1 MKKIVLTFG
10 LIGGVVIS
18 ALMLTTVAF
27 AKQVGY
33 DRSVIVG
40 YTVIVL
46 SFLVVFFG
54 IRSYRENVGNG
65 YISFG
70 RAFAVGGLIML
81 ITSVC
86 YVLSWEVVY
95 FNLMPDFIT
104 DYSNHL
110 VEKMRAAGE
119 TPQAIAAKQQEMRDF
134 KKLYDNPLLNPL
146 ITLTEPLPV
155 GLLVTFISSLVL
167 RRKRTNASPTHDPAQ
182 HNAT

>member
-54 IRSYRENVGNG
+54 IRSYRENAGNG
-65 YISFG
+65 SVKVIS
-70 RAFAVGGLIML
+70 GL
-81 ITSVC
+81 SNG
-86 YVLSWEVVY
+86 LS
-95 FNLMPDFIT
+95 
-104 DYSNHL
+104 
-110 VEKMRAAGE
+110 
-119 TPQAIAAKQQEMRDF
+119 
-134 KKLYDNPLLNPL
+134 
-146 ITLTEPLPV
+146 
-155 GLLVTFISSLVL
+155 
-167 RRKRTNASPTHDPAQ
+167 
-182 HNAT
+182 